1 MSSEIHRNTCH
12 SPNFFS
18 EALTPTIERSLPKK
32 GSIASRILDHSTKLP
47 TFLQTV
53 SQDLCDDG
61 RMSGKSGRAALGF
74 ITRSSTTALVIGG
87 GATLGG
93 LAIATA
99 GAPAAVVGLGLASLA
114 VLPPLV
120 EWGAQK
126 TTDFAGRLLSSFK
139 EYSGR

>member
-1 MSSEIHRNTCH
+1 MSSEIHRRNCY

-18 EALTPTIERSLPKK
+18 EALTPTIERSLPRK

-87 GATLGG
+87 GAALGG

-99 GAPAAVVGLGLASLA
+99 GAPAAVAGLGLASLA

-126 TTDFAGRLLSSFK
+126 ATDIAGSLLSSFK
-139 EYSGR
+139 EYRGR